1 LNVAGS
7 SNALIS
13 ARVILEADYERP
25 PVASRRL
32 LFWQV
37 RSFRFQAFV
46 HRTACSPDRFIFPS
60 VDPKIAL
67 QQSCTSG
74 VLASFEE
81 YLAIFQRLAQQ
92 DPTNTDWQRNL
103 VVAHSSVAALKSQLG
118 KSAN

>member
-37 RSFRFQAFV
+37 GGLLGRCVPCKIGGEKLMTIILPLEPQEEA
-46 HRTACSPDRFIFPS
+46 
-60 VDPKIAL
+60 KLIAL
-67 QQSCTSG
+67 
-74 VLASFEE
+74 
-81 YLAIFQRLAQQ
+81 AQE
-92 DPTNTDWQRNL
+92 
-103 VVAHSSVAALKSQLG
+103 KG
-118 KSAN
+118 